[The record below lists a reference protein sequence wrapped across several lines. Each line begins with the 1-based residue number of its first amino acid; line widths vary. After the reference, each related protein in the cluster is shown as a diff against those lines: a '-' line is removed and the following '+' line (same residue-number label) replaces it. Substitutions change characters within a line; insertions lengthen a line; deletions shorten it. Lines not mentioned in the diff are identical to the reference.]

1 MTYQNLS
8 DAIAAACA
16 AVGIHE
22 PGRIKR
28 DAWIATQVIGKGRGN
43 TSGRV
48 KVSADGGLVIAHNW
62 ASGAQEQ
69 IRIDGGSKS
78 IAPAFDREAIARKE
92 RQRREEAAIT
102 EIVCA
107 RIVRSS
113 RSEPHP
119 YLERKGFPHE
129 ECLVHDDPRAMM
141 PDTPFGDVLRKAVPD
156 ADGPLLIVPGWVGKT
171 ITTVQFI
178 AADGQKKNLYRGRMG
193 GASYRIAAGK
203 RRTIVCEGIATALS
217 VRAALRFMGQN
228 WTVLT
233 AFSAS
238 NVAKVASAIPD
249 AVIAADNDKPI
260 EMFGG
265 IGTGEYYAR
274 QTGLTWVMPPDLGD
288 FNDMH
293 MAHELRDVAI
303 YLRDRLR
310 L

>member
-1 MTYQNLS
+1 MSQSLHS
-8 DAIAAACA
+8 AMVAACD
-16 AVGIHE
+16 AVRVTPPSRALV
-22 PGRIKR
+22 PGR
-28 DAWIATQVIGKGRGN
+28 WTQTDTYERNGKGD
-43 TSGRV
+43 GRV
-48 KVSADGGLVIAHNW
+48 LLFDDGMGGIVWNHQTQTSQNFSIRGQGGDAVSRAPKPDP
-62 ASGAQEQ
+62 QREQ
-69 IRIDGGSKS
+69 R
-78 IAPAFDREAIARKE
+78 
-92 RQRREEAAIT
+92 RREEAAIV
-102 EIVCA
+102 EAICA
-107 RIVRSS
+107 DIVRSC
-113 RSEPHP
+113 RNDRHP
-119 YLERKGFPHE
+119 YLERKGFPD
-129 ECLVHDDPRAMM
+129 ECGLVHEDPRQLM
-141 PDTPFGDVLRKAVPD
+141 PHTRFGDVLRSAMPEC
-156 ADGPLLIVPGWVGKT
+156 DGPVLIVPGRIGKV

-178 AADGQKKNLYRGRMG
+178 TADGDKKNIYRGRMG